1 MLGILIFS
9 AIAAYAIL
17 GIGNAIDKLGKM
29 PSHKSYEPTASRS
42 IPVLWLEYGEFCEN
56 YNTPI
61 DPISPHNL
69 VSEIV
74 RENGIFS
81 VTIEN
86 SITKDKKTISNKDKW
101 NLCQEADDVAFQFA
115 VKEREEYHTL

>member
-17 GIGNAIDKLGKM
+17 GIGNAIDKLGKT
-29 PSHKSYEPTASRS
+29 PSRKSYEPTVSRT
-42 IPVLWLEYGEFCEN
+42 IPALWLEYGEFCEN

-101 NLCQEADDVAFQFA
+101 DLCQEADDVAFRFA
-115 VKEREEYHTL
+115 VKERDDYHTL